1 MSPRTSFR
9 AIALRRLGSAS
20 AAEIQGTV
28 QETAYLRG
36 TRGTYF
42 HGWYR
47 TFILQVMKKLEQADY
62 LKSQPA
68 KNEKNEEV
76 PLYRL
81 RLEKIFWKP
90 GDGESVKADVIK
102 RRSYKEQAP
111 RPNEFFQRLYKRDFA
126 KMKRL
131 RGEDHT
137 GQLNTDQRIDRE
149 AKFREGEISALFCS
163 PTMELGI
170 DS

>member
-68 KNEKNEEV
+68 RNEKNEEV

-81 RLEKIFWKP
+81 RLEKVIWKP
-90 GDGESVKADVIK
+90 GNIASGSYVLKLLDRQNRVIG
-102 RRSYKEQAP
+102 
-111 RPNEFFQRLYKRDFA
+111 NE
-126 KMKRL
+126 
-131 RGEDHT
+131 
-137 GQLNTDQRIDRE
+137 RI
-149 AKFREGEISALFCS
+149 IYL
-163 PTMELGI
+163 P
-170 DS
+170 